1 MQRDRLKIL
10 PAPSMRFASSKPLAS
25 LSRRSDPR
33 GRRPD
38 GGFTLIEMMVTVVLL
53 AILIALVTPS
63 FRDLLRDNRAAAQ
76 ANALVGSL
84 ALARSEAIKRN
95 VPVVVCQSDDGVTCT
110 DDGDAWAAGWILWPD
125 TNRSGTLNPD
135 DGDGIPEAGEEMII
149 EVQAALA
156 GGFEL
161 SATGASITYR
171 PDGSI
176 AGAADAFELV
186 PPGGDTER
194 GRCVAIDATG
204 RPKVTK
210 GACP

>member
-1 MQRDRLKIL
+1 MERNRLKPM
-10 PAPSMRFASSKPLAS
+10 PAS
-25 LSRRSDPR
+25 
-33 GRRPD
+33 PD
-38 GGFTLIEMMVTVVLL
+38 RGFTLIEMMVTIAVL

-84 ALARSEAIKRN
+84 MLARSEAIKRN
-95 VPVVVCQSDDGVTCT
+95 VPVVVCQSDDGATCT
-110 DDGDAWAAGWILWPD
+110 GDGDAWEAGWLVWPD
-125 TNRSGTLNPD
+125 TDRDGALDN
-135 DGDGIPEAGEEMII
+135 DGDDIPEAGEELII
-149 EVQAALA
+149 QAQAALE
-156 GGFEL
+156 GRFDL
-161 SATGASITYR
+161 SATGSSVTYR

-186 PPGGDTER
+186 PPGADTDH
-194 GRCVAIDATG
+194 GRCVALDATG